1 MTDNDSVTR
10 EFLAESLENLDQ
22 IDRSLVA
29 LEREPGNRQILS
41 SIFRTIH
48 TIKGNSGFLGFRRLG
63 AVTHAAEDLLHRLR
77 EGELTLSQEMTSGLL
92 ATLDAVREMLAAI
105 QATGKDGD
113 LDYTDLIG
121 QLRGLLAVPGEP
133 LPPLESAPFVARPA
147 PAAPAAPA
155 PLARPAAPPAPPAP
169 AAPAA
174 PIIAEGSSPTVLDR
188 DGLGEILVR
197 LGRVSREELAE
208 ALRLQDL
215 GDPGHVGEILVD
227 RGTVRRADIVEAL
240 KEQAVAKPKATSNA
254 LRVDVGLLDKL
265 MNLVGELV
273 LTRNELMRL
282 PATVGEGDASS
293 AYQRLNLL
301 TSELQEGVMKTRMQ
315 PIGSIFN
322 KFPRVVRDLAVA
334 CGKQVRLEIEGEKT
348 ELDKSLI
355 EAIKDPLTH
364 IVRNCVDH
372 GIELPDVRARLGK
385 PAEGRILIRAFH
397 AGGLVNVEISDD
409 GAGIDIDRVKQKAIQ
424 HGLITPDK
432 AARMT
437 DREVIELI
445 FLPGFSTVEAVSA
458 LSGRGV
464 GMDVVKTNIE
474 RIGGSVDLRSR
485 PHGGTDLRI
494 KIPLTLAIIPA
505 LIITDSGERYVIP
518 QVSLLELVR
527 LEGAR
532 ARTGIERLY
541 DVPVYRLR
549 GNLLPLVYLN
559 QEMGLATEPAAGG
572 DDVVNIVVLQ
582 AGDCQF
588 GLVVEDVSDTE
599 EIVVKPLARQLQ
611 GNPLFAG
618 ATIMGDGRVA
628 LILDVLGLAKASR
641 LVAEDRDHALA
652 EAQRASA
659 PQPSDAERQSL
670 LLLSSADD
678 GRMAIPLASVSRLEY
693 FPTHIIE
700 RAGGS
705 DLVQYRKAILPLI
718 YLTQVLPERRA
729 APRRPELEPGEIDME
744 AQRDESMLQVVVCAS
759 GGQSVGLVVDRILDI
774 VDEPVTVS
782 CPASRSG
789 VLHSAVVQGRI
800 TEVLDLEAI
809 LAAMRVAPAPPAGG
823 EPPASLVAAG
833 GEPAASLVVDRGEA

>member
-29 LEREPGNRQILS
+29 LEREPGNRAILS

-77 EGELTLSQEMTSGLL
+77 QGELALTQEMTSGLL

-113 LDYTDLIG
+113 QDYADLIAE
-121 QLRGLLAVPGEP
+121 LRGLL
-133 LPPLESAPFVARPA
+133 SAPAAPQPASLAGSAPSVVPPAAPAPAPAAVADVAAPA
-147 PAAPAAPA
+147 PAAPAA
-155 PLARPAAPPAPPAP
+155 APPPSDRV
-169 AAPAA
+169 AASAA
-174 PIIAEGSSPTVLDR
+174 KLDR
-188 DGLGEILVR
+188 DGLGEILLR
-197 LGRVSREELAE
+197 LGRVSRDELSE
-208 ALRLQDL
+208 ALRLQEL
-215 GDPGHVGEILVD
+215 GDPGHVGETLVD
-227 RGTVRRADIVEAL
+227 RDAVRRADVVEAL
-240 KEQAVAKPKATSNA
+240 KGQAVGKPPAPTTTNT

-273 LTRNELMRL
+273 LTRNELLRL
-282 PATVGEGDASS
+282 PATQGEGDATG

-315 PIGSIFN
+315 PIGSIFD

-372 GIELPDVRARLGK
+372 GIELPEVRKRLGK

-409 GAGIDIDRVKQKAIQ
+409 GAGIDLERVKHKAVQ
-424 HGLITPDK
+424 HGLVPAEQ

-437 DREVIELI
+437 DREAIELI

-474 RIGGSVDLRSR
+474 RIGGSVDIRSR
-485 PHGGTDLRI
+485 SHGGTDLRI

-505 LIITDSGERYVIP
+505 LIVIDSGERYVIP

-541 DVPVYRLR
+541 DAPVYRLR
-549 GNLLPLVYLN
+549 GNLLPLVYLR
-559 QEMGLATEPAAGG
+559 QELGLEPQGAAVS

-628 LILDVLGLAKASR
+628 LILDVLGFAKASR
-641 LVAEDRDHALA
+641 LVTEERDHALA
-652 EAQRASA
+652 EAQRQSA
-659 PQPSDAERQSL
+659 PQPTDEERQSL
-670 LLLSSADD
+670 LLLRSADD
-678 GRMAIPLASVSRLEY
+678 GRLAIPLSHVSRLEY
-693 FPTHIIE
+693 FPTHLIE
-700 RAGGS
+700 RAGGR
-705 DLVQYRKAILPLI
+705 DLVQYRHAILPLV
-718 YLTQVLPERRA
+718 YLSQVLPERRA
-729 APRRPELEPGEIDME
+729 TPRPAPVPPEGEE
-744 AQRDESMLQVVVCAS
+744 QRDEGMLQVVVYAS
-759 GGQSVGLVVDRILDI
+759 GAESVGLVVDRILDI

-782 CPASRSG
+782 CPASRGG
-789 VLHSAVVQGRI
+789 VRYSAVVQGRI

-809 LAAMRVAPAPPAGG
+809 LATARGDAAPTG
-823 EPPASLVAAG
+823 V
-833 GEPAASLVVDRGEA
+833 EA